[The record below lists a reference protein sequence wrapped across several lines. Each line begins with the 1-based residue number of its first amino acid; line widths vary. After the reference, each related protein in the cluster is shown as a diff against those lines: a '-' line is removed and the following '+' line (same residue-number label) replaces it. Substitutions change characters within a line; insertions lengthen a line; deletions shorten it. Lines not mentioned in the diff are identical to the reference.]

1 MLLSIRGLFM
11 NKKEY
16 KTLINYI
23 LKNDGATLDAGGA
36 FISLSAGYVVSVAG
50 YNLKLKKITALK
62 LKTFN
67 KLLTIAKNNGLYVG
81 VWYNRA
87 GRYYDIDLNII
98 TADMLTAFIKA
109 RANKQR
115 AIYDI
120 KNNNSILINY

>member
-1 MLLSIRGLFM
+1 M

-50 YNLKLKKITALK
+50 Y
-62 LKTFN
+62 
-67 KLLTIAKNNGLYVG
+67 

>member
-1 MLLSIRGLFM
+1 M

-16 KTLINYI
+16 KRLISYI

-36 FISLSAGYVVSVAG
+36 LVSMTAGYVVSVAG
-50 YNLKLKKITALK
+50 YNLKLKDIKNLK
-62 LKTFN
+62 LKTLN
-67 KLLTIAKNNGLYVG
+67 KYLNIAKNNGLFFG

-98 TADMLTAFIKA
+98 TSDLKTAIIKA

-115 AIYDI
+115 DI
-120 KNNNSILINY
+120 FDLKNINSIYINY